1 MQLGL
6 LDSLNQFFLVS
17 SVALLV
23 SFHQVGATFA
33 TEFLRKGDS
42 CAAVAARFT
51 EMVAA
56 ALTELCVCSI
66 LSVAV
71 TTEIACWLRD
81 FLWRTHCHGC
91 LAATGWEMIDLL
103 A

>member
-6 LDSLNQFFLVS
+6 LDSLNQFLLVS

-33 TEFLRKGDS
+33 TEFLREGDS
-42 CAAVAARFT
+42 CPAVAAWFSK
-51 EMVAA
+51 MVAA
-56 ALTELCVCSI
+56 ALAKLCVCSI
-66 LSVAV
+66 LRVAI

-91 LAATGWEMIDLL
+91 LAATDWEMTDLL